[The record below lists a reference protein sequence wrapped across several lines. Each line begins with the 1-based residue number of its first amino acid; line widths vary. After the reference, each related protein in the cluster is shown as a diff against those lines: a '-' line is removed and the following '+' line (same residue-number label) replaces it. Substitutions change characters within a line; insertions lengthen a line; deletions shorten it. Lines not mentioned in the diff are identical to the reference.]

1 MKKNL
6 LVFVFAFVL
15 TMAVNAQTLFEHDFE
30 DGFGDIILVDN
41 DGNTPAG
48 NVSTYV
54 DAWNLRDADFGQAA
68 ISNSWY
74 APAAAA
80 DDWMILPEIDIPE
93 AGFSFLFDVRAVD
106 PNYADGYEVLVSTT
120 DTELESFTSLFS
132 TGGESTAWVKRS
144 VSLDDYAGEKIYLAI
159 RNNSFDKFLLIVD
172 NLLVVKLAEKD
183 IAADRLTNKR
193 WNLVNDVVYPTF
205 TLENKGSET
214 INSVDVEYTINGDV
228 KNETVS
234 GLNIASFETGE
245 VEVSEGL
252 TLSEANQYDVTFEFS
267 NPNGGADT
275 DDTDNMGAGP
285 INALS
290 ELPSR
295 KVVGEEGTGTWC
307 PWCPRGEVFLNA
319 AIEDHPDDF
328 IGIAVHNG
336 DPMTVAEYDD
346 NVGFSAYPS
355 LHLNR
360 EVRDIDPS
368 EIEDFFEGVK
378 NTVVP
383 FGADMD
389 LTYDENTRLLTVVAK
404 AMPMTTING
413 GDFRFALVLT
423 EDGLSGTTNA
433 WAQANA
439 YAGNTNGPMGGYE
452 NLPNPVPASQM
463 VYSHVGRV
471 LVDGYFGVEGSIASS
486 LVAGEEITHT
496 FEYTIPES
504 MDPMMMDAVV
514 MILESETA
522 SILNADKQEIQM
534 FVNTNETL
542 TEIASSI
549 YPNPASAVAQVE
561 LNLEVASEVNITI
574 MDVTGK
580 VVASRDYGTVQGNQ
594 VFPIQVTNFTNG
606 MYMVHITTD
615 NGVSTKRLMV
625 TK

>member
-74 APAAAA
+74 APAASA

-106 PNYADGYEVLVSTT
+106 PNYPDGYEVLVSTT
-120 DTELESFTSLFS
+120 DTELESFTSVFS
-132 TGGESTAWVKRS
+132 IGSESTAWVKRS
-144 VSLDDYAGEKIYLAI
+144 VSLDDYAGEKVHLAI
-159 RNNSFDKFLLIVD
+159 RNNSFDQFLLIVD

-205 TLENKGSET
+205 SLENKGSET
-214 INSVDVEYTINGDV
+214 ITSVDVEYTINGDV
-228 KNETVS
+228 KSETVT

-245 VEVSEGL
+245 VAVAEGL
-252 TLSEANQYDVTFEFS
+252 TLTEANQYDVTFEFS

-319 AIEDHPDDF
+319 AIEDNPDDF

-336 DPMTVAEYDD
+336 DPMTVAEYD
-346 NVGFSAYPS
+346 NEIGFSAYPS

-360 EVRDIDPS
+360 EIRNIDPS
-368 EIEDFFEGVK
+368 EISDFFQEAK
-378 NTVVP
+378 NAVVP
-383 FGADMD
+383 FEADME
-389 LTYDENTRLLTVVAK
+389 LTFDPATRALTVVAK
-404 AMPMTTING
+404 AMPMTSING
-413 GDFRFALVLT
+413 GDFRFSLILL
-423 EDGLSGTTNA
+423 EDGLTGTGGN

-439 YAGNTNGPMGGYE
+439 YAGGANGPMGGYE
-452 NLPNPVPASQM
+452 SLPNPVPASQM
-463 VYSHVGRV
+463 VYNHVGSV
-471 LVDGYFGVEGSIASS
+471 LVGGFYGVEGSIATS

-504 MDPMMMDAVV
+504 MDPMLMDAVV
-514 MILESETA
+514 LVLENETGV
-522 SILNADKQEIQM
+522 ILNADKEDVQM

-542 TEIASSI
+542 SEIASSI
-549 YPNPASAVAQVE
+549 YPNPASDIAQVE
-561 LNLEVASEVNITI
+561 LNLEEATEVNISI
-574 MDVTGK
+574 IDVTGK
-580 VVASRDYGTVQGNQ
+580 VIASRDYGTVQGNQ
-594 VFPIQVTNFTNG
+594 IFPIQVANFTNG
-606 MYMVHITTD
+606 MYMVHITTE
-615 NGVSTKRLMV
+615 NGVSTQRLMV

>member
-6 LVFVFAFVL
+6 LVFVFALVL
-15 TMAVNAQTLFEHDFE
+15 TLGMNAQTLFEHDFE

-48 NVSTYV
+48 NVSTYTE
-54 DAWNLRDADFGQAA
+54 AWNLRDADFGQAA
-68 ISNSWY
+68 VSNSWY
-74 APAAAA
+74 SPPAAA
-80 DDWMILPEIDIPE
+80 DDWMILPELDIPE

-120 DTELESFTSLFS
+120 DTELESFTSVFS
-132 TGGESTAWVKRS
+132 TTGESTSWVKRS
-144 VSLDDYAGEKIYLAI
+144 VSLDDYVGEKIHIAI

-193 WNLVNDVVYPTF
+193 WNLVNDVVYPSF

-214 INSVDVEYTINGDV
+214 ITTVDVEYTINGDV
-228 KNETVS
+228 KNETVT
-234 GLNIASFETGE
+234 GLSIASFETGE
-245 VEVSEGL
+245 VAVSEGL
-252 TLSEANQYDVTFEFS
+252 TLTEANQYDVTFTFS

-307 PWCPRGEVFLNA
+307 PWCPRGEVFLNK

-336 DPMTVAEYDD
+336 DPMTVTEYDD
-346 NVGFSAYPS
+346 EIGFSAYPS

-360 EVRDIDPS
+360 EVLNIDPQD
-368 EIEDFFEGVK
+368 IEANFSSVK
-378 NTVVP
+378 NNVVP
-383 FGADMD
+383 FEADME
-389 LTYDENTRLLTVVAK
+389 LTFDDASNTVTVVAK
-404 AMPMTTING
+404 AVSKTTING

-423 EDGLSGTTNA
+423 EDGLSGTTAA

-439 YAGNTNGPMGGYE
+439 YAGGANGPMGGYE
-452 NLPNPVPASQM
+452 NLPTPVPASQM
-463 VYSHVGRV
+463 VYNHVGRV
-471 LVDGYFGVEGSIASS
+471 LVDGFYGVEGSIGSS

-496 FEYTIPES
+496 FEYTIPAT
-504 MDPMMMDAVV
+504 MDPTMMDAIV
-514 MILESETA
+514 MILENETGT
-522 SILNADKQEIQM
+522 ILNADKEEVKM

-549 YPNPASAVAQVE
+549 YPNPASDVAQVE

-594 VFPIQVTNFTNG
+594 IFPIHVANFTNG